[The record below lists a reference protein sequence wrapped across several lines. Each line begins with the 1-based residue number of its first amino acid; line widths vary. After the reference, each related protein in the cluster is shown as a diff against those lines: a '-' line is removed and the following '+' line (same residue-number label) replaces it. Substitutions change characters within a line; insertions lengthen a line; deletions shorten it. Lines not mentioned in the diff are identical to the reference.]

1 MNDVHNGGYMATK
14 TKKRAKRVTKE
25 QKEFRAFAAKR
36 YRCAYNYIFNKKA
49 PWIKKVIVE
58 NNNDGTDKR
67 VIDDFIKEVRK
78 LAESNRE
85 IPEELNN
92 D

>member
-1 MNDVHNGGYMATK
+1 MNNGGYMATK

-25 QKEFRAFAAKR
+25 QKELAKR
-36 YRCAYNYIFNKKA
+36 YRCAYNYVFNKKA
-49 PWIKKVIVE
+49 PWIKEVIV
-58 NNNDGTDKR
+58 NNNSDNHTDKR
-67 VIDDFIKEVRK
+67 VIGDFIKEVRK

>member
-1 MNDVHNGGYMATK
+1 LNHVHNGGYMATK

-25 QKEFRAFAAKR
+25 QKELAKR

-58 NNNDGTDKR
+58 NNNDGSDKR

>member
-1 MNDVHNGGYMATK
+1 MATK

-25 QKEFRAFAAKR
+25 QKELAKR
-36 YRCAYNYIFNKKA
+36 YRCAYNYDVLGKTLWEKI
-49 PWIKKVIVE
+49 
-58 NNNDGTDKR
+58 NNFVDNNSDNHTDKR
-67 VIDDFIKEVRK
+67 VIGDFIKEVRK
-78 LAESNRE
+78 LAESNRQ

>member
-1 MNDVHNGGYMATK
+1 MCIMEDIWLLKPRREQRELLKN
-14 TKKRAKRVTKE
+14 KKKL
-25 QKEFRAFAAKR
+25 AKR

-58 NNNDGTDKR
+58 NNNDGSDKR

>member
-1 MNDVHNGGYMATK
+1 MHNGGYMATK

-25 QKEFRAFAAKR
+25 QKELAKR

-49 PWIKKVIVE
+49 PWVKKVIVD